1 VNLVKKH
8 QEVNMSDT
16 INTSFN
22 MADDQIVENCLEI
35 NELDTIDT
43 RGGFNGLLKD
53 APHNVST
60 SIVNGLSQQL
70 IYQINLI
77 VPDALVSF
85 DNLEVGLADAAFP
98 FLQPPAKLALQ
109 KAIQDRGVKLVVNS
123 AYRTIAQQMLLY
135 NWRASNRNPVAPPGA
150 SNHQSG
156 LALDIEDRSGWLPYL
171 KRYGWEP
178 LANDPPHIDYKGE
191 GRKELRDETIL
202 AFQKLWNKNNPNEK
216 ITEDGIYAVGGQTE
230 KALNRSPATG
240 FAQAPWDDKPRVL
253 RLSRPQME
261 GSDVK
266 KLQESLKK
274 AGIEVSVDGVFGSG
288 TDKAVKEFQQKN
300 NLTADGICG
309 EKFRQLIV

>member
-1 VNLVKKH
+1 MND
-8 QEVNMSDT
+8 M
-16 INTSFN
+16 INTSSN
-22 MADDQIVENCLEI
+22 LADNSIVENCLEI
-35 NELDTIDT
+35 NEIDTIST
-43 RGGFNGLLKD
+43 RGGFDGLLKD

-85 DNLEVGLADAAFP
+85 DDLDVDLADAAFP
-98 FLQPPAKLALQ
+98 YLQPPAKLALQ

-135 NWRASNRNPVAPPGA
+135 NWRTSNRNPVAPPGT

-156 LALDIEDRSGWLPYL
+156 LALDIQDREGWLPYL
-171 KRYGWEP
+171 RRYGWEP
-178 LANDPPHIDYKGE
+178 LRNDPPHIDYKGD
-191 GRKELRDETIL
+191 GCKELRDETIL

-216 ITEDGIYAVGGQTE
+216 IAEDGVYAVGGQTE

-240 FAQAPWDDKPRVL
+240 FALAPWDEKPRVL

-266 KLQESLKK
+266 KLQEYLKK
-274 AGIEVSVDGVFGSG
+274 AGIELFVDGVFGTG

-300 NLTADGICG
+300 NLVADGICG
-309 EKFRQLIV
+309 EKTRLLMA

>member
-1 VNLVKKH
+1 MTISSNLVD
-8 QEVNMSDT
+8 S
-16 INTSFN
+16 S
-22 MADDQIVENCLEI
+22 IVENCLEI
-35 NELDTIDT
+35 NEVDAISV
-43 RGGFNGLLKD
+43 RAGFNGLLKD

-77 VPDALVSF
+77 VPNALVSF
-85 DNLEVGLADAAFP
+85 DDLDVDLAEAAFP

-109 KAIQDRGVKLVVNS
+109 KAIQDRGIKLVVNS

-135 NWRASNRNPVAPPGA
+135 NWRTSNRNPVAPPGT

-171 KRYGWEP
+171 RRYGWEP
-178 LANDPPHIDYKGE
+178 LAGDPPHIDYKGE
-191 GRKELRDETIL
+191 GCKELRDETIL
-202 AFQKLWNKNNPNEK
+202 AFQKLWNQNNPNEK
-216 ITEDGIYAVGGQTE
+216 IAEDGIYVVSGETE

-240 FAQAPWDDKPRVL
+240 FTQAPWDDKPRIL
-253 RLSRPQME
+253 SLSRPLME

-274 AGIEVSVDGVFGSG
+274 AGIEVYVDGVFGLG
-288 TDKAVKEFQQKN
+288 TDKALKEFQQKN
-300 NLTADGICG
+300 NLVADGICG
-309 EKFRQLIV
+309 EKTRQFMI